1 MPAVTVVSSTGV
13 RLIDPNDVLSPVTD
27 AIRTALYKDTD
38 IVDEIMRTTKDAFNA
53 QMDRYLQYG
62 INEFELGLPSSEV
75 SFPAVTEQN
84 LIDVVTVIENQPI
97 TSVEWSAGAKPNVL
111 MRAIEFMQWN
121 QEYNPV
127 THEVK
132 QLNARLE
139 IPEGIPV
146 YFEDAELAGI
156 TSIFITYKYT
166 INGVRVPRGYLLLL
180 VLIKNINQKYS

>member
-75 SFPAVTEQN
+75 SFPQ
-84 LIDVVTVIENQPI
+84 
-97 TSVEWSAGAKPNVL
+97 
-111 MRAIEFMQWN
+111 
-121 QEYNPV
+121 
-127 THEVK
+127 
-132 QLNARLE
+132 
-139 IPEGIPV
+139 
-146 YFEDAELAGI
+146 
-156 TSIFITYKYT
+156 
-166 INGVRVPRGYLLLL
+166 
-180 VLIKNINQKYS
+180 